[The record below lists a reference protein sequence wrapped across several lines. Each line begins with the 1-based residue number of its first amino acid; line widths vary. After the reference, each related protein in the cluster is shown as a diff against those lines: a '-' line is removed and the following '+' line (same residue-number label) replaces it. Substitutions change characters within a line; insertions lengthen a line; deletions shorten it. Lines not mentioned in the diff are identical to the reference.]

1 MKKLLKYDFYYLQK
15 TSKFIIFPV
24 LLVMLA
30 IMSPLTAR
38 YLNEILAY
46 TLEGTGIVIDLG
58 MPTVIESYS
67 QYIGNLYELYLYV
80 VIFVAAGMFIND
92 KTKGLLP
99 LIISK
104 PISRTKY
111 IVSKYLSLNIFLLI
125 SLLIG
130 YFVFDYYTFFL
141 FSEIDMIGMF
151 YATLLFFVYLLYVTS
166 ITLFS
171 ATHTKSYLLA
181 IITTFGIILFLGALK
196 LWEVGVLKFIPGYLM
211 NNIISILMNTAETS
225 DIIYNVLL
233 TLAIS
238 IVFVVLSIIRF
249 RKQDI

>member
-24 LLVMLA
+24 LLVLLA

-38 YLNEILAY
+38 YLNEILAF

-58 MPTVIESYS
+58 IPTVFESYS

-80 VIFVAAGMFIND
+80 IIFVAIGMFIND

-111 IVSKYLSLNIFLLI
+111 ILSKFISLNVLILI
-125 SLLIG
+125 SLFVG

-141 FSEIDMIGMF
+141 FDEIDMLGMF
-151 YATLLFFVYLLYVTS
+151 YVTLLYFVYIIYVTS
-166 ITLFS
+166 IALFS
-171 ATHTKSYLLA
+171 ATHTKSYILSVVTTLGIMLL
-181 IITTFGIILFLGALK
+181 IGALK
-196 LWEVGVLKFIPGYLM
+196 LWQVGILKYIPGYLI
-211 NNIISILMNTAETS
+211 NNMIELLMDIADTKV
-225 DIIYNVLL
+225 IIYNVLL
-233 TLAIS
+233 TLGIS
-238 IVFVVLSIIRF
+238 SVFIILSILKF

>member
-24 LLVMLA
+24 LLVLLA

-38 YLNEILAY
+38 YLNEILAF
-46 TLEGTGIVIDLG
+46 TLEGTGIIIDLG
-58 MPTVIESYS
+58 SPTAFESYS

-80 VIFVAAGMFIND
+80 IIFVAVGMFIND

-111 IVSKYLSLNIFLLI
+111 ILSKFITLNILI
-125 SLLIG
+125 LVSLFIG

-141 FSEIDMIGMF
+141 FDEIDMLGMF
-151 YATLLFFVYLLYVTS
+151 YATLLFFVYIIYVTS
-166 ITLFS
+166 IALFS
-171 ATHTKSYLLA
+171 ATHTKSYILA
-181 IITTFGIILFLGALK
+181 IVTTFGVMLFIGALK
-196 LWEVGVLKFIPGYLM
+196 LWQVGILKYIPGYII
-211 NNIISILMNTAETS
+211 NNMIEMLLGVAETKV
-225 DIIYNVLL
+225 IIFNVLL
-233 TLAIS
+233 TLGIS
-238 IVFVVLSIIRF
+238 SVFIVLSVIKF

>member
-46 TLEGTGIVIDLG
+46 TLEGSGIVIDLG
-58 MPTVIESYS
+58 TPTVIESYS

-80 VIFVAAGMFIND
+80 VIFVAVGMFIND

-111 IVSKYLSLNIFLLI
+111 IVSKYLSLNILLLG
-125 SLLIG
+125 SLVIG

-141 FSEIDMIGMF
+141 FDEIDMLGMF

-196 LWEVGVLKFIPGYLM
+196 LWEVGILKFIPGYLM
-211 NNIISILMNTAETS
+211 NNIIKILMNTAETT

-238 IVFVVLSIIRF
+238 IVFVILSIVRF

>member
-24 LLVMLA
+24 LLVLLA

-38 YLNEILAY
+38 YLNEILAF
-46 TLEGTGIVIDLG
+46 TLEGTGIIIDLG
-58 MPTVIESYS
+58 SPTAFESYS

-80 VIFVAAGMFIND
+80 IIFVAVGMFIND

-111 IVSKYLSLNIFLLI
+111 ILSKFITLNILI
-125 SLLIG
+125 LVSLFIG

-141 FSEIDMIGMF
+141 FDEIDMLGMF
-151 YATLLFFVYLLYVTS
+151 YATLLFFVYIIYVTS
-166 ITLFS
+166 IALFS
-171 ATHTKSYLLA
+171 ATHTKSYILA
-181 IITTFGIILFLGALK
+181 IVTTFGVMLFIGALK
-196 LWEVGVLKFIPGYLM
+196 LWQVGILKYIPGYII
-211 NNIISILMNTAETS
+211 NNMIEMLLGVVETKVIIF
-225 DIIYNVLL
+225 NVLL
-233 TLAIS
+233 TLGIS
-238 IVFVVLSIIRF
+238 SVFIVLSVIKF

>member
-30 IMSPLTAR
+30 IISPLTAR

-46 TLEGTGIVIDLG
+46 TLEGSGIVIDIG
-58 MPTVIESYS
+58 TPTVIESYS

-80 VIFVAAGMFIND
+80 IIFVAVGMFIND

-111 IVSKYLSLNIFLLI
+111 ILSKFISLNILLFV
-125 SLLIG
+125 SLFIG

-141 FSEIDMIGMF
+141 FDEINMLGMF
-151 YATLLFFVYLLYVTS
+151 YATLLFFVYILYVTS
-166 ITLFS
+166 ITLFA
-171 ATHTKSYLLA
+171 ATHTKSYILA
-181 IITTFGIILFLGALK
+181 IVTTFGIILFLGALK
-196 LWEVGVLKFIPGYLM
+196 LWEVGILKYIPSYLM
-211 NNIISILMNTAETS
+211 NNIIAILTDTAELKV
-225 DIIYNVLL
+225 IIYNIIL
-233 TLAIS
+233 TLGLS
-238 IVFVVLSIIRF
+238 IMFIGLSIIRF

>member
-24 LLVMLA
+24 LLVLLA
-30 IMSPLTAR
+30 IISPLTAR

-58 MPTVIESYS
+58 TPVVLESYS

-80 VIFVAAGMFIND
+80 IIFVAVGMFIND

-104 PISRTKY
+104 PISRDKY
-111 IVSKYLSLNIFLLI
+111 ILSKYISLNILI
-125 SLLIG
+125 FVSLFIG

-141 FSEIDMIGMF
+141 FNEIDMVGMF
-151 YATLLFFVYLLYVTS
+151 YATLLFFVYILYTTS
-166 ITLFS
+166 IALFA
-171 ATHTKSYLLA
+171 ATHTKSYILA
-181 IITTFGIILFLGALK
+181 IVSTFGIILFLGALK
-196 LWEVGVLKFIPGYLM
+196 LWEVGILKYIPGYLM
-211 NNIISILMNTAETS
+211 NNMIAILTDTFVVK
-225 DIIYNVLL
+225 DVIYNVLL
-233 TLAIS
+233 TLLFSLI
-238 IVFVVLSIIRF
+238 FVILSIIKF

>member
-1 MKKLLKYDFYYLQK
+1 MRKLLKYDFYYLQK

-24 LLVMLA
+24 LLVLLA

-38 YLNEILAY
+38 YLNEILAF
-46 TLEGTGIVIDLG
+46 TLEGTGIIIDLG
-58 MPTVIESYS
+58 SPTAFESYS

-80 VIFVAAGMFIND
+80 ILFVAVGMFIND

-111 IVSKYLSLNIFLLI
+111 ILSKFITLNILI
-125 SLLIG
+125 FVSLFIG

-141 FSEIDMIGMF
+141 FDEIDMLGMF
-151 YATLLFFVYLLYVTS
+151 YVTLLYFVYIIYVTS
-166 ITLFS
+166 IALFS
-171 ATHTKSYLLA
+171 ATHTKSYILA
-181 IITTFGIILFLGALK
+181 IVTTFGVMIFIGALK
-196 LWEVGVLKFIPGYLM
+196 LWQVGILKYIPGYIL
-211 NNIISILMNTAETS
+211 NNMIELLLGVAETKE
-225 DIIYNVLL
+225 IIFNVLL
-233 TLAIS
+233 TLGIS
-238 IVFVVLSIIRF
+238 SVFIVLSVIKF

>member
-24 LLVMLA
+24 LLVLLA

-38 YLNEILAY
+38 YLNEILAF

-58 MPTVIESYS
+58 IPTVFESYS

-80 VIFVAAGMFIND
+80 IIFVAIGMFIND

-111 IVSKYLSLNIFLLI
+111 ILSKFISLNVLILI
-125 SLLIG
+125 SLFVG

-141 FSEIDMIGMF
+141 FDEIDMLGMF
-151 YATLLFFVYLLYVTS
+151 YVTLLYFVYIIYVTS
-166 ITLFS
+166 IALFA
-171 ATHTKSYLLA
+171 ATHTKSYILSVVTTLGIMLL
-181 IITTFGIILFLGALK
+181 IGALK
-196 LWEVGVLKFIPGYLM
+196 LWQVGILKYIPGYLI
-211 NNIISILMNTAETS
+211 NNMIELLMDIADTKV
-225 DIIYNVLL
+225 IIYNVLL
-233 TLAIS
+233 TLGIS
-238 IVFVVLSIIRF
+238 SVFIILSIFKF